1 MSTFGLDSA
10 LVMSR
15 ESDEISEES
24 KSEDLGEVVS
34 SASNDHL
41 DNTRVKSSRLIVD
54 LSEIAE
60 KKAFIDEETEK
71 HLFEVRSR
79 KLTERGQSYQTEI
92 KVKSFKSKRSI
103 FTGTLRKTLL
113 LRGQCNELPTWKQEF
128 SKAQVLWN
136 EFTDAY
142 HEISEIVQD
151 EELANVKDIWE
162 QVCGEWSNFERDVRD
177 EIKYL
182 EQTVLESGSVSSKG
196 SKKSKLAKS
205 VKSKSSVDTV
215 CSTKVDKYKLQ
226 QEEAALKV
234 KLAYMEQEKALELE
248 RLMQEQKLEELKLK
262 KELELSRAKLSAC
275 EGIEKEQTPSIEED
289 LANLPSESKS
299 EGVKR
304 FLQSLPVTSS
314 NSVASTS
321 VRLQVS
327 SAPVLTTTS
336 TPKSTTCSLRAS
348 APSFSAGAVT
358 QSVFTVRHFEHGL
371 GLPTRGEAPSSQ
383 AVTPTRI
390 DPAVTNPFSGPS
402 PIMST
407 VITPPSSYQSV
418 HPQGQVNSISEGWE
432 KVASS
437 LEKCMDKLTEA
448 NLERSTVSK
457 QLFISGQLPKL
468 TISVFNGDPL
478 QYPVWKSAFNALA
491 DSRPLEADI
500 KLNMLNQYVTGK
512 PKQVVEHYLLIGT
525 EDAYQK
531 ARSVLQEKYGN
542 SNVVSTAF
550 INKLEKWPKIGAKDA
565 IALREFSD
573 LLDKILT
580 AKETIPGLSV
590 LNYAKENIR
599 LLAKLPYYLEIK
611 WRDAIMQWRETH
623 PW

>member
-1 MSTFGLDSA
+1 MRAFGLDSA

-24 KSEDLGEVVS
+24 KSKDLGEVVS

-41 DNTRVKSSRLIVD
+41 DNTGVKSSRLIVD

-60 KKAFIDEETEK
+60 KEAFIDQETEK

-262 KELELSRAKLSAC
+262 KELELSRAKLSVC
-275 EGIEKEQTPSIEED
+275 EGIEREQTPSIEED
-289 LANLPSESKS
+289 LANL
-299 EGVKR
+299 
-304 FLQSLPVTSS
+304 
-314 NSVASTS
+314 
-321 VRLQVS
+321 
-327 SAPVLTTTS
+327 
-336 TPKSTTCSLRAS
+336 
-348 APSFSAGAVT
+348 
-358 QSVFTVRHFEHGL
+358 
-371 GLPTRGEAPSSQ
+371 
-383 AVTPTRI
+383 
-390 DPAVTNPFSGPS
+390 
-402 PIMST
+402 
-407 VITPPSSYQSV
+407 
-418 HPQGQVNSISEGWE
+418 
-432 KVASS
+432 
-437 LEKCMDKLTEA
+437 
-448 NLERSTVSK
+448 
-457 QLFISGQLPKL
+457 
-468 TISVFNGDPL
+468 
-478 QYPVWKSAFNALA
+478 
-491 DSRPLEADI
+491 
-500 KLNMLNQYVTGK
+500 
-512 PKQVVEHYLLIGT
+512 
-525 EDAYQK
+525 
-531 ARSVLQEKYGN
+531 
-542 SNVVSTAF
+542 TAF
-550 INKLEKWPKIGAKDA
+550 LFLDDRTLLARTVG
-565 IALREFSD
+565 ALREAQAVWAEFSR
-573 LLDKILT
+573 LT
-580 AKETIPGLSV
+580 RAKTHEGKSQVWARTEAAFAAFEAHGWSPRFQVEVLGVSVGLCGRGISPSETLRFQKAHRLARRLAVLPCSHSFKSSLVSLVLSPLV
-590 LNYAKENIR
+590 SWGVAVGWACPLCC
-599 LLAKLPYYLEIK
+599 
-611 WRDAIMQWRETH
+611 
-623 PW
+623 